1 MIKIREIQTISEEEV
16 PWLAP
21 SYIHSD
27 CRCLGAFEDACAGI
41 ILYEIKE
48 RILYIRYVYV
58 REELRGQGIGEMLF
72 QELQELAQREAPEGM
87 IVSGVIRGNSS
98 QLWYGFSC
106 NMGSWFRKTE
116 KQLRRFQPKNGEI
129 LIWQKYRFGRKKSS
143 AHIYSM
149 TELPHELEYDYRN
162 RVRSAVLPCCRVE
175 NVKGTLLPEYSLVY
189 EYQEKSELIF

>member
-72 QELQELAQREAPEGM
+72 KSCRSWHNGRHRRE
-87 IVSGVIRGNSS
+87 
-98 QLWYGFSC
+98 
-106 NMGSWFRKTE
+106 
-116 KQLRRFQPKNGEI
+116 
-129 LIWQKYRFGRKKSS
+129 
-143 AHIYSM
+143 
-149 TELPHELEYDYRN
+149 
-162 RVRSAVLPCCRVE
+162 
-175 NVKGTLLPEYSLVY
+175 
-189 EYQEKSELIF
+189 

>member
-58 REELRGQGIGEMLF
+58 REELRGQGIGGMLF
-72 QELQELAQREAPEGM
+72 QELQELVQREAPEGM
-87 IVSGVIRGNSS
+87 IVSGVIPREQQSAMVRFFM
-98 QLWYGFSC
+98 Q
-106 NMGSWFRKTE
+106 RKRLHRTFDISPE
-116 KQLRRFQPKNGEI
+116 KIR
-129 LIWQKYRFGRKKSS
+129 RKKIL
-143 AHIYSM
+143 HWRWHC
-149 TELPHELEYDYRN
+149 ELTSRRP
-162 RVRSAVLPCCRVE
+162 
-175 NVKGTLLPEYSLVY
+175 
-189 EYQEKSELIF
+189 

>member
-58 REELRGQGIGEMLF
+58 REELRGQGIGGMLF

-87 IVSGVIRGNSS
+87 IVSGVVSREHAIWVHGSGKRRINCD
-98 QLWYGFSC
+98 GFNRSMERFLSGR
-106 NMGSWFRKTE
+106 NTGSGERKLGSYL
-116 KQLRRFQPKNGEI
+116 QYARA
-129 LIWQKYRFGRKKSS
+129 S
-143 AHIYSM
+143 ARI
-149 TELPHELEYDYRN
+149 
-162 RVRSAVLPCCRVE
+162 
-175 NVKGTLLPEYSLVY
+175 G
-189 EYQEKSELIF
+189 I